1 MKVEI
6 RKISDIKDY
15 KEIPY
20 IQKSAWGFSELDLE
34 PHQLMTRVQKY
45 GGLVMGLFV
54 DGKIAGFSYAI
65 LAKWKGKLFLYSHMA
80 AVKKEYQGRGF
91 GYLIKKAQ
99 REEALKMGYDFIK
112 WTFDPLESL
121 NSYFNIHRLGA
132 VGFEYELN
140 IYGIGESGLHK
151 GLPTD
156 RMVAH
161 WELNSE
167 RVKRRMGEKTPPVI
181 IESSPPPPDFT
192 SEKIYI
198 EIPSNIRQLK
208 KKNMEKALKWR
219 YRTREEFLKAFEKGY
234 VAVDIVFT
242 KGRERVYYLLE
253 KNYDYRK

>member
-1 MKVEI
+1 MKIEVKKITEVE
-6 RKISDIKDY
+6 DY

-20 IQKSAWGFSELDLE
+20 IQKSAWGFSDLDLE

-45 GGLVMGLFV
+45 GGLVMGLFL
-54 DGKIAGFSYAI
+54 DGKIIGFSYAI
-65 LAKWKGKLFLYSHMA
+65 LAKWKGELFLYSHMA
-80 AVKKEYQGRGF
+80 AVRKEYQGKGYGF
-91 GYLIKKAQ
+91 LIKKAQ
-99 REEALKMGYDFIK
+99 REEVLKMGYTFIK

-167 RVKRRMGEKTPPVI
+167 RVKKRMSIKIPPIYLEK
-181 IESSPPPPDFT
+181 SPPEPDFK
-192 SEKIYI
+192 SDKIYI
-198 EIPSNIRQLK
+198 EIPYDIRELK
-208 KKNMEKALKWR
+208 KRDLKAALNWRLK
-219 YRTREEFLKAFEKGY
+219 TRDQFLKAFESGY
-234 VAVDIVFT
+234 IATDIVFSD
-242 KGRERVYYLLE
+242 KGKRKFYLLE
-253 KNYDYRK
+253 KGYDYRK

>member
-1 MKVEI
+1 MKIEIKKITKVE
-6 RKISDIKDY
+6 DY
-15 KEIPY
+15 KEIPW

-54 DGKIAGFSYAI
+54 DGKLIGFSYAI

-80 AVKKEYQGRGF
+80 AVRKEYQGKGF

-99 REEALKMGYDFIK
+99 REEALKMGYSFIK

-121 NSYFNIHRLGA
+121 NSYFNLHRLGA

-140 IYGIGESGLHK
+140 IYGVGESGLHK

-167 RVKRRMGEKTPPVI
+167 RVKERMKKKIPPVFL
-181 IESSPPPPDFT
+181 EKAPPAPDF
-192 SEKIYI
+192 SSDIIYI
-198 EIPSNIRQLK
+198 EIPADIRKLK
-208 KKNMEKALKWR
+208 KNDLKKALEWR
-219 YRTREEFLKAFEKGY
+219 YKTREEFLKAFENGY
-234 VAVDIVFT
+234 VAIDIVFT
-242 KGRERVYYLLE
+242 KNKERVFYLLE
-253 KNYDYRK
+253 KNYDYKK